1 MKKVI
6 CALLAG
12 AFALSLCSC
21 SLPFGGTGGSS
32 SSEVQDTTEE
42 ATKYSTNVDDY
53 VYSEVKY
60 NLPYSGDFQITGEE
74 KLKLQSAPSR
84 MPQLSM
90 SSADAK
96 AINDDIHNK
105 YQSLFDAMAGF
116 KDGTAVSRTDYVA
129 CLNDNILSIVIETRT
144 VDSPSS
150 GFNVYNINV
159 ETGQRLSTDDVIALS
174 NIDTKKAQSSV
185 KAAITAEYDKLKKA
199 SSQNNEA
206 VATAEKKSL
215 TDENLAKTVYYF
227 DKSRKL
233 TAIFNFYQIAG
244 AESTGVV
251 KALDAV
257 KTRG

>member
-1 MKKVI
+1 MV
-6 CALLAG
+6 
-12 AFALSLCSC
+12 
-21 SLPFGGTGGSS
+21 
-32 SSEVQDTTEE
+32 
-42 ATKYSTNVDDY
+42 
-53 VYSEVKY
+53 
-60 NLPYSGDFQITGEE
+60 
-74 KLKLQSAPSR
+74 
-84 MPQLSM
+84 
-90 SSADAK
+90 
-96 AINDDIHNK
+96 
-105 YQSLFDAMAGF
+105 
-116 KDGTAVSRTDYVA
+116 
-129 CLNDNILSIVIETRT
+129 
-144 VDSPSS
+144 
-150 GFNVYNINV
+150 FNVYNINV
-159 ETGQRLSTDDVIALS
+159 ETGQRLSTDDVVALS

-233 TAIFNFYQIAG
+233 SAIFNFYQIAG

>member
-6 CALLAG
+6 CALLAD
-12 AFALSLCSC
+12 AIALSLCSC
-21 SLPFGGTGGSS
+21 IFPFGGTGGSS

-60 NLPYSGDFQITGEE
+60 NLPYSGDFQITVEE
-74 KLKLQSAPSR
+74 KLKLQRAPSR

-159 ETGQRLSTDDVIALS
+159 ETGQRLSSDEVVALS
-174 NIDTKKAQSSV
+174 NIDTEKAQSGV
-185 KAAITAEYDKLKKA
+185 KAAMTAEYDKIKEVTGVD
-199 SSQNNEA
+199 NEA
-206 VATAEKKSL
+206 VKTAENKSL
-215 TDENLAKTVYYF
+215 TDDNLAKTVYYF

-233 TAIFNFYQIAG
+233 TSVYTFYQVAG
-244 AESTGVV
+244 AETTG
-251 KALDAV
+251 KIQTLDAV